1 VHARTWY
8 FRLLLKRTIAGVI
21 VGTQS
26 LSGIRSPEQQALGLC
41 AMGPALGA
49 EASVLLTVR
58 RVGPIPMS
66 SPGTSTPR
74 AGTPEDPDE
83 VHAAGLEVLIARLVA
98 RQASGQVGYWAVYLD
113 DRGVSHC
120 ALTTDPAY
128 ADLSPENA
136 ARRTGAVAA
145 ISRAIERYRAALADL
160 GPPPASSRP
169 AAARRGAG
177 EPMTRGAGSSGGRQR

>member
-1 VHARTWY
+1 
-8 FRLLLKRTIAGVI
+8 
-21 VGTQS
+21 
-26 LSGIRSPEQQALGLC
+26 
-41 AMGPALGA
+41 
-49 EASVLLTVR
+49 
-58 RVGPIPMS
+58 MS
-66 SPGTSTPR
+66 SPVTSTPR

-83 VHAAGLEVLIARLVA
+83 VHAAGLELHIARLVA

-160 GPPPASSRP
+160 GSPPASSQP
-169 AAARRGAG
+169 GAARRGDG
-177 EPMTRGAGSSGGRQR
+177 EPVTRGAGSSDGRRR